1 MKNAKRYLSIVLALA
16 LAAPAFTGCDNDLEE
31 YSTDSTIAPPSD
43 IYNAEIQF
51 VTRLTDGALATSASD
66 YTAID
71 NYMVGTL
78 KGKEKSWLTIL
89 DRVDGADLT
98 KTMQTALNTK
108 RWTAFAFN
116 RIANRTSYEGSML
129 YFNGPT
135 TQVKGIPAGST
146 YITGFAPTMKGTRTD
161 KDEDGNVKGTTDISF
176 DITFYTARFENAEQ
190 INAFGSVLG
199 GMHYGKQNL
208 MMIGTVK
215 NDLFGTLQSAAQ
227 NAVSKIAITEVAKGS
242 AYTIF
247 MLADAR
253 FWGLTNVTSS
263 SLGNGIDAYA
273 INVMW

>member
-146 YITGFAPTMKGTRTD
+146 YITGFAPTIDRK
-161 KDEDGNVKGTTDISF
+161 
-176 DITFYTARFENAEQ
+176 
-190 INAFGSVLG
+190 SV
-199 GMHYGKQNL
+199 
-208 MMIGTVK
+208 V
-215 NDLFGTLQSAAQ
+215 
-227 NAVSKIAITEVAKGS
+227 
-242 AYTIF
+242 
-247 MLADAR
+247 
-253 FWGLTNVTSS
+253 
-263 SLGNGIDAYA
+263 
-273 INVMW
+273 